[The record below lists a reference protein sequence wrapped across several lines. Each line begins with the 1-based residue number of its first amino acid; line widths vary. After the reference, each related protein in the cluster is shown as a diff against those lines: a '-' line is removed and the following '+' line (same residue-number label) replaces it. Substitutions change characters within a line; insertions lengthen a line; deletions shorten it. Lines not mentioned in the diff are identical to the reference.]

1 MENKKLTVEEIEKL
15 SSFQQRAQNLT
26 LEVGNIELSIAN
38 LQSRKD
44 ELLKTFS
51 SYQQEENAFGQEL
64 SQKYGNGM
72 IDLEKGEFTPNT

>member
-51 SYQQEENAFGQEL
+51 SYQQEENTFGQEL

-72 IDLEKGEFTPNT
+72 IDLEKGEFIPNL

>member
-44 ELLKTFS
+44 ELLKIFS

-64 SQKYGNGM
+64 SQKYGNGT
-72 IDLEKGEFTPNT
+72 IDLEKGELTPNT